1 MVSTSNI
8 ENLPELKLF
17 PEPQGYYRTTTPD
30 NMLLSHTTDEP
41 ANTTLQSYNPHDNPV
56 DSRVLMEPEMLTSGP
71 AYYLQKKMKRPMS
84 VSCWFVKFSI
94 RVILIEAFRLLG
106 LLICRA

>member
-30 NMLLSHTTDEP
+30 MLLSHTTDEP
-41 ANTTLQSYNPHDNPV
+41 DNTTLQGYNPHDNTV
-56 DSRVLMEPEMLTSGP
+56 DSRVLMEPEMLPSGP

-84 VSCWFVKFSI
+84 VGFYFEKFSI
-94 RVILIEAFRLLG
+94 RVILIEAFKLLG
-106 LLICRA
+106 LL